1 MDIGKMYKRSE
12 TRETE
17 VHSQQ
22 KQLSKLMKDEQEKDD
37 TRTEQ

>member
-1 MDIGKMYKRSE
+1 MYKRSE